1 MPNSERQIILE
12 ELSKY
17 DDWYNPAKDS
27 VIIEQIRWLKEKLK
41 FNSDDEFINSFLRT
55 VKYRSPFNYIEGRMV
70 DETIL
75 SYRQVSSIIRVFCYL
90 NDNEISR
97 AFHAL
102 LEYIDN
108 YQYTLEE
115 PLNEY
120 ERLLIFLAI
129 NQFEFVY
136 KNIYTS
142 LSKNKLKNMSAA
154 AKEKMIESMEEFEKE
169 GD

>member
-90 NDNEISR
+90 I
-97 AFHAL
+97 
-102 LEYIDN
+102 
-108 YQYTLEE
+108 
-115 PLNEY
+115 
-120 ERLLIFLAI
+120 
-129 NQFEFVY
+129 
-136 KNIYTS
+136 
-142 LSKNKLKNMSAA
+142 
-154 AKEKMIESMEEFEKE
+154 
-169 GD
+169 